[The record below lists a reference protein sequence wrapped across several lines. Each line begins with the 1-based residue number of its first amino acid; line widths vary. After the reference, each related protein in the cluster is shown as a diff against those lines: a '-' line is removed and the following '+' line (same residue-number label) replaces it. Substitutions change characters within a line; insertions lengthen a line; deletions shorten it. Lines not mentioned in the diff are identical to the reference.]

1 MTNENQIYRR
11 HSSHRGLVHSP
22 NKARQ
27 NATPNK
33 TKRRNAKKTKTATLC
48 HLFFRRPSRKALLE
62 TSGRPEDLTTS
73 NNVETGVLPRQ
84 PGCRGKTAHV
94 KRARRSTNV
103 GIRCERVRGRRPK
116 AGRTTERVSRE
127 QVRAKTQQRRAD
139 ERCV

>member
-1 MTNENQIYRR
+1 MGIR
-11 HSSHRGLVHSP
+11 HIGVSSTLR
-22 NKARQ
+22 
-27 NATPNK
+27 
-33 TKRRNAKKTKTATLC
+33 TKRDKTRPLIRRKGGTRRKRRRPPFASF
-48 HLFFRRPSRKALLE
+48 FFRRPSRKALLE

-116 AGRTTERVSRE
+116 
-127 QVRAKTQQRRAD
+127 
-139 ERCV
+139 